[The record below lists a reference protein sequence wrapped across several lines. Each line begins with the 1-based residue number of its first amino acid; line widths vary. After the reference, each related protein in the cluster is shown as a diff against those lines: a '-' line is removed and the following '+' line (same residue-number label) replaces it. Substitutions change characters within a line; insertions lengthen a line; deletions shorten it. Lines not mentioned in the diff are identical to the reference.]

1 VRSVVTL
8 RTETT
13 KGKKGGEIVLPEKVR
28 RRVSAFLGWKKD
40 KEEGVHDVDP
50 LFASRGGGRAGA
62 RSGSRLSVRSA
73 ERVFEVWQARAG
85 LDRRLNFHGLRHT
98 FATKLLRETKNLRLV
113 QIGIVR
119 KSEIPKTGAC
129 HIFRH
134 TAAMLMLEGGADIR
148 YVQTMLGHLQLEST
162 AIYTHV
168 SILKL
173 LEVYA
178 ATHPAARIGRAPA
191 KAKAREEA
199 LARAEAAD
207 LLIALDEEDE
217 EDAMVNGVA
226 AT

>member
-1 VRSVVTL
+1 
-8 RTETT
+8 
-13 KGKKGGEIVLPEKVR
+13 
-28 RRVSAFLGWKKD
+28 
-40 KEEGVHDVDP
+40 
-50 LFASRGGGRAGA
+50 
-62 RSGSRLSVRSA
+62 
-73 ERVFEVWQARAG
+73 
-85 LDRRLNFHGLRHT
+85 
-98 FATKLLRETKNLRLV
+98 
-113 QIGIVR
+113 
-119 KSEIPKTGAC
+119 
-129 HIFRH
+129 
-134 TAAMLMLEGGADIR
+134 MLEGGADIR

-173 LEVYA
+173 LEVYS